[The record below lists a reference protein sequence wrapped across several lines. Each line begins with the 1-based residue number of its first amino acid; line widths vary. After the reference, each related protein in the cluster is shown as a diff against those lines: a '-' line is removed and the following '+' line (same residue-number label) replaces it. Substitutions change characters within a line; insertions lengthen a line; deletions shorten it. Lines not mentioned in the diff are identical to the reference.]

1 MSIYVDKN
9 NVNKFISDIDY
20 NIEYLKK
27 EFNKQLEIMLAKRN
41 SPIETIEQISKMKQ
55 IVNNIKILERNKS
68 VYEAFK

>member
-41 SPIETIEQISKMKQ
+41 SPMETIEQISKMKQ